1 MYGESM
7 SRQRHSPQ
15 SPAAAVTTALLVAV
29 NLSLAASV
37 GILQYLPVFVLALAM
52 SLGFGHI
59 TEKATKLHR
68 DGGREGWMTA
78 SSRESCGIPG
88 VEDASP
94 MLAQARAA

>member
-37 GILQYLPVFVLALAM
+37 GILQYLPVFALALAM

-59 TEKATKLHR
+59 TEKATKLHH
-68 DGGREGWMTA
+68 DGEREGGMTT
-78 SSRESCGIPG
+78 SSCGSCAIPG
-88 VEDASP
+88 MEDASP